1 MIQKKERTSKSI
13 IVAISVMIRIIE
25 TKQFNTL
32 SVVIWQFTPIVCISS
47 FVIKCRLL
55 GLKLIRVALS
65 AEDGI
70 WVLQKLG
77 LVIDVFLNYLLDN
90 DVVITEATLF
100 RRTLS
105 TTEQILIK
113 SIFAK
118 IF

>member
-1 MIQKKERTSKSI
+1 M
-13 IVAISVMIRIIE
+13 
-25 TKQFNTL
+25 
-32 SVVIWQFTPIVCISS
+32 
-47 FVIKCRLL
+47 IKCRLL
-55 GLKLIRVALS
+55 GLKLIRVVLS

-77 LVIDVFLNYLLDN
+77 IVIDFFLNYLLD
-90 DVVITEATLF
+90 DGVIITEGTLF

-105 TTEQILIK
+105 TTEQILIQ